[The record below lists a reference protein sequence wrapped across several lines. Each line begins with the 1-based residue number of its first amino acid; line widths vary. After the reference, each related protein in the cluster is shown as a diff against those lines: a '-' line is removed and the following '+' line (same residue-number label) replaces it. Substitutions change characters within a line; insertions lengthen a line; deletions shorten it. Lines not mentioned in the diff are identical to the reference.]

1 MSLYML
7 VDGYNVINNWQ
18 ILKEEAQKNLEDAR
32 DKLIDMLADF
42 KGYSGINIILVF
54 DAMYVKGSLE
64 KHEEISGIEV
74 VYTREGESA
83 DHFIELKVVELAKKE
98 QVIVVSSDWTVQQVV
113 LAHGAIRMSAR
124 ELYEEMN
131 KYIESHKKSYVN
143 TIYKDNLEERLDN
156 EIVKKLRK
164 MAENS

>member
-83 DHFIELKVVELAKKE
+83 D
-98 QVIVVSSDWTVQQVV
+98 
-113 LAHGAIRMSAR
+113 
-124 ELYEEMN
+124 
-131 KYIESHKKSYVN
+131 
-143 TIYKDNLEERLDN
+143 
-156 EIVKKLRK
+156 
-164 MAENS
+164 